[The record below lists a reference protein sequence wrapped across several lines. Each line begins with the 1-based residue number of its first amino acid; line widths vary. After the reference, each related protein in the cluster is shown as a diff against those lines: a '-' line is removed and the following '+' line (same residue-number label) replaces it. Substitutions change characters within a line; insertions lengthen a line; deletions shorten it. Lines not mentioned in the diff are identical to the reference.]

1 MASVYFSIA
10 SLYFC
15 SFTNALPSFL
25 NFWACSFCSSVTSTL
40 PISKLQWGHWMG
52 TSDRTYC
59 QGMLW
64 TRDLKGLE
72 DPWHPLALCWKP
84 LPNIE
89 KRHSNSLLDLEW
101 SFLTQ
106 FRLEGISKLFRV
118 SNRDKLENTSSSP
131 QIPTYDQGSMD
142 RSDLVHGSLDITEIA
157 GLQTFLKQPTVF
169 YYSTFSSSKIK

>member
-1 MASVYFSIA
+1 
-10 SLYFC
+10 
-15 SFTNALPSFL
+15 
-25 NFWACSFCSSVTSTL
+25 
-40 PISKLQWGHWMG
+40 
-52 TSDRTYC
+52 
-59 QGMLW
+59 MLW

-118 SNRDKLENTSSSP
+118 SNRYKLENTSSSP

-169 YYSTFSSSKIK
+169 YYSTFSSSKMRTKLFRGNSIDGSIIWTRNREQWKVSNFSVIASFGQIVTSLSAVVQYQTLHSQDMRAFVPF